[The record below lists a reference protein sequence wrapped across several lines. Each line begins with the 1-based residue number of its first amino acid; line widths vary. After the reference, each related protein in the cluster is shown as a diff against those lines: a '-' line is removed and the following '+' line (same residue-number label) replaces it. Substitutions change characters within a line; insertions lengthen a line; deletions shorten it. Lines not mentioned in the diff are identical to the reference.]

1 MYGCGPAIT
10 WGSSLNLSKSG
21 WWNFS
26 LKVNIT
32 KRKDKKIDITKEDEV
47 DNISKKDESER
58 LKAQNKENLFQLRQ

>member
-1 MYGCGPAIT
+1 M
-10 WGSSLNLSKSG
+10 LKLF
-21 WWNFS
+21 FS
-26 LKVNIT
+26 KVNIT